1 MQYIK
6 ITMNERDII
15 TEADEDTID
24 DINIGFIIS
33 VASNQY
39 LKQNDNYL
47 KEIDLNVAQT
57 KVLMTLVDYENV
69 SIDFLAKK
77 TFMSKSSVTKSVKN
91 LEKKGLVNKE
101 IDENDN
107 RKKVITVTPKGKE
120 IQDESM
126 RLNRE
131 IENKLEDQLGKDT
144 LKSLKWDLRKLILT
158 LNDF

>member
-57 KVLMTLVDYENV
+57 KVLMTLIDYENV